1 MSHTGQRLLHRL
13 NLDWEI
19 VVRAIEGG
27 LVGSLAFLIGG
38 HLASSVP
45 GPNAIIGAVWSAI
58 AGLVVLQTRRR
69 GILGFAGLQ
78 AIGTFLG
85 TFISGLYLLAFA
97 PSILGLA
104 VSACITT
111 LACYAIRIS
120 DQARLASAAA
130 VVVMGVSILST
141 QQPPLQNAELRFAE
155 SLIGLL
161 LAVLVSYGL
170 NGAKQLLYKLR

>member
-1 MSHTGQRLLHRL
+1 MSNTGQRLLQRL

-19 VVRAIEGG
+19 VMRALEGG

-38 HLASSVP
+38 HLASSVH
-45 GPNAIIGAVWSAI
+45 GPSAIIGAVWSAI
-58 AGLVVLQTRRR
+58 AGLVVLQTGHRD
-69 GILGFAGLQ
+69 ILRFAGLQ

-85 TFISGLYLLAFA
+85 TLISALYLFAFA

-104 VSACITT
+104 VCACTT
-111 LACYAIRIS
+111 ILACYTVRIS

-130 VVVMGVSILST
+130 VVVMGVSILSER
-141 QQPPLQNAELRFAE
+141 QSPLLNAELRFVE
-155 SLIGLL
+155 SLIGLV

-170 NGAKQLLYKLR
+170 NGAKQLLYRLR